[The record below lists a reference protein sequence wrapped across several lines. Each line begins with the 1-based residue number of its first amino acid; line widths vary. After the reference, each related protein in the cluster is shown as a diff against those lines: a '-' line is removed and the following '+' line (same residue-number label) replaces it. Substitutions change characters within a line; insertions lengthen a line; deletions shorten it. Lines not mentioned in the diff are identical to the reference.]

1 MILYLLIFIKIIS
14 ITITFDLIEFL
25 NFKLI
30 NLVAKFY
37 YLDSLY
43 LFRNLNFVY
52 LCY

>member
-30 NLVAKFY
+30 NLIAY
-37 YLDSLY
+37 YYKINQLY
-43 LFRNLNFVY
+43 PFRGLNFIY